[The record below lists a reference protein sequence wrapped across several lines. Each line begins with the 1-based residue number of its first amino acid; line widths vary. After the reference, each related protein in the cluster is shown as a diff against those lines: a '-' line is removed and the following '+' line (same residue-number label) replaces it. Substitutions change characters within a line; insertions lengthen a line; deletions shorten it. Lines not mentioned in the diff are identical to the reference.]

1 MTQSF
6 QPVKKTLAELA
17 ALLDGEI
24 SGDGR
29 TIIERIQGID
39 EAGEGDLTFIA
50 NVKYRKKL
58 EASRASAILVPP
70 GTTCPGK
77 NLLIVPDP
85 YASLGKLLVIFH
97 PEPAHTPG
105 TSAQAFIGEGA
116 HISGEATVYAG
127 VTVGRRAKVE
137 RGAVLH
143 PGVCLGDDAVVGED
157 SVLYPNCVVYRR
169 CIIGRRVILH
179 AGVVVGS
186 DGFGYALPGSD
197 NIKIPQVGFVRIDDD
212 VEIGA
217 NCTIDRGTFGA
228 TWIQRGVK
236 IDNLVQIAHNVTVGE
251 YSIIVAQVGIS
262 GSTKLGRGVVLGGQ
276 AGIVGHIRIGD
287 HAMVAAQ
294 SGVHSNVPP
303 NTVVSGTPH
312 LPHRQWLRAQGCL
325 PKLPEMRQTLAAL
338 QKRVEE
344 LERKSPPAGESLPE
358 R

>member
-6 QPVKKTLAELA
+6 EPVKKTLAELA

-97 PEPAHTPG
+97 PEPAHATG
-105 TSAQAFIGEGA
+105 TSAHAFIGEGA

-127 VTVGRRAKVE
+127 VTVGKRAKVE

-236 IDNLVQIAHNVTVGE
+236 IDNLVQIAHNVIVGE
-251 YSIIVAQVGIS
+251 NSIIVAQVGIS
-262 GSTKLGRGVVLGGQ
+262 GSTKLGKGVILAGQ
-276 AGIVGHIRIGD
+276 VGLVGHIEIGD
-287 HAMVAAQ
+287 GAMIGAQ
-294 SGVHSNVPP
+294 SGVAESIPP
-303 NTVVSGTPH
+303 GQLVTGSPA
-312 LPHRQWLRAQGCL
+312 LPHRKWLRVQSIIAR
-325 PKLPEMRQTLAAL
+325 LPEIRSTIQSLV
-338 QKRVEE
+338 KRVEE
-344 LERKSPPAGESLPE
+344 LENKK
-358 R
+358 